1 MSSSQAC
8 TKFNVW
14 KKGICSGSKD
24 YKKLTKDFLTMQ
36 DTHRCL
42 AYIGI
47 HVPMINNE
55 EVELMR
61 LVKNNYDLRKVQ
73 DEPKLIASVTST
85 LAFFQDL
92 AANSSFKVVVL
103 FTHDTHQI
111 PLMKVLLGDQ
121 QFIEEFEKE
130 TRVPFLNA
138 IRLSIQEDEVR
149 LFMNDKEMAMK
160 ECRDNS
166 NTCTYSN
173 LLERLKKY
181 RQPLS
186 EVCKAGKPHE

>member
-1 MSSSQAC
+1 MKVRAYPNQLTVVKDELVRGSRCFPKEGYSSKSLYENYLWRRMSSSQAC

-85 LAFFQDL
+85 LAFF
-92 AANSSFKVVVL
+92 
-103 FTHDTHQI
+103 
-111 PLMKVLLGDQ
+111 
-121 QFIEEFEKE
+121 
-130 TRVPFLNA
+130 
-138 IRLSIQEDEVR
+138 
-149 LFMNDKEMAMK
+149 
-160 ECRDNS
+160 
-166 NTCTYSN
+166 
-173 LLERLKKY
+173 
-181 RQPLS
+181 
-186 EVCKAGKPHE
+186 